1 MRSLK
6 QIEASRANGRLSRG
20 PLTEEGKR
28 KSSRNSVRHG
38 LLACSV
44 VCQSESESRFLEFL
58 NQLMEEHQPATPTQ
72 HMLVETMAVS
82 RWRLIRTW
90 EMQRSILECGSE
102 HDGGGSAQERA
113 IRDMAKSDPLHCHQ
127 LLLRYEVA
135 LDRQFHKALRELQ
148 RLQTL
153 NTPPAKRTQEVPE
166 TKETPLTE
174 TPVIAPLKYA
184 TATGSAAISASEV
197 STDAVSINKEERTGI
212 SRPVPTAIA
221 FHARPEPFR
230 ATSFERLN
238 QPLIP
243 ESVKFASGSSSA

>member
-82 RWRLIRTW
+82 RWRLLRTW

-102 HDGGGSAQERA
+102 NNGGGSAQERA
-113 IRDMAKSDPLHCHQ
+113 IQDMAKSDPLHCHQ

-148 RLQTL
+148 RLQSVKTL
-153 NTPPAKRTQEVPE
+153 PAKRTQEVPE
-166 TKETPLTE
+166 RKDTPLTE
-174 TPVIAPLKYA
+174 TPPIAPLKYA
-184 TATGSAAISASEV
+184 AANSNIV
-197 STDAVSINKEERTGI
+197 STNNQDWTNKQDWTE
-212 SRPVPTAIA
+212 VPRHVPAPIR
-221 FHARPEPFR
+221 FHAAAEPSR
-230 ATSFERLN
+230 SKEIREI
-238 QPLIP
+238 QPAVI
-243 ESVKFASGSSSA
+243 GS